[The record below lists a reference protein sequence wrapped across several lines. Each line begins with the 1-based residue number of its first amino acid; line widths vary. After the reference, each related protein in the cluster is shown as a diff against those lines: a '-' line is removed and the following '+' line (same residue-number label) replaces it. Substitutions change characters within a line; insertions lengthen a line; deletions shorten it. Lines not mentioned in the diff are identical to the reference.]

1 MLISTRGR
9 YALRV
14 LLDLAENQDKGYIA
28 MKKVAERQELSLK
41 YIERIM
47 PVLSKNH
54 YVEGVQGKGGGYRL
68 VKNPKEYRIGDILR
82 LTEGTLAP
90 VACLECNSKTC
101 QREKTCKTL
110 PMWRE
115 FYQIINDYFDNITLA
130 DLMNGE
136 KHRYNLS
143 EKN

>member
-136 KHRYNLS
+136 KHRYNIS

>member
-14 LLDLAENQDKGYIA
+14 LLDLAEKQDKGYIA

>member
-90 VACLECNSKTC
+90 VVCLECNSKTC

>member
-90 VACLECNSKTC
+90 VACLEYNSKTC